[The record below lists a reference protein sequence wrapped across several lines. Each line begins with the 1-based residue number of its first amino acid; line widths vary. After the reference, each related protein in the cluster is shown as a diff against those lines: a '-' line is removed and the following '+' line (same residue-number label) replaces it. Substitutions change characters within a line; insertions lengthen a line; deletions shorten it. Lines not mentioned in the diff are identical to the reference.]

1 MTDRTATMNDE
12 AMAIPDGPSKDR
24 RVGSQSVRATDLV
37 DMALSSYIEWRA
49 DADAAI
55 CTYRRWI
62 DAPPPERAQRF
73 SAYTAALDQE
83 WAGAAAYAR
92 SIANFEL

>member
-1 MTDRTATMNDE
+1 MMKPWQFETA
-12 AMAIPDGPSKDR
+12 PSKDR

-55 CTYRRWI
+55 GAYRRWI

-73 SAYTAALDQE
+73 STYTAALDQE
-83 WAGAAAYAR
+83 EAGAAAYAR
-92 SIANFEL
+92 SIANLEL